1 MPGGA
6 IVAGERQQMNR
17 PVRILRVI
25 ARLNIGGPAVHVMH
39 LHERMPAS
47 RYESRVVAGIE
58 ESSEG
63 NYLEMYGGARGAVT
77 VLPSLGREIRPWR
90 DFRALAGLV
99 KEIRRFRPDIVETH
113 TAKAGVVGRVAAA
126 LCRVPVVIHVYH
138 GHVLHGYFSPAP
150 TRLFVEIERRLA
162 GRSSCLLAVSEQV
175 RSDLRALG
183 IGTKNRFEVMPLG
196 LDLERF
202 RSVESRRGELR
213 SELGLGAVP
222 LVGIVARLAPVKAHD
237 VFLRAASILKERMPD
252 AHFLVVGDGE
262 LRTSLE
268 TLASEVGLDGR
279 VHFLGWRSDVE
290 RIYADL
296 DLVVLSS
303 RNEGSPI
310 ALIEAMA
317 SGRNVVATSVGGV
330 PDVVRHRETGLLV
343 EPDNP
348 DALARAM
355 EELLRAEPAARAAMA
370 AAAREDAFE
379 RFGLARLLA
388 DVDRLYTELLP

>member
-1 MPGGA
+1 MT
-6 IVAGERQQMNR
+6 R

-25 ARLNIGGPAVHVMH
+25 ARLNIGGPAVHVLH
-39 LHERMPAS
+39 LHHHLPAS

-63 NYLEMYGGARGAVT
+63 NYLEMYGGARGGIV
-77 VLPSLGREIRPWR
+77 VVPSLGREIRPWR
-90 DFRALAGLV
+90 DFQALGSLMN
-99 KEIRRFRPDIVETH
+99 EIRRFRPDIVETH
-113 TAKAGVVGRVAAA
+113 TAKAGVIGRVAAA

-150 TRLFVEIERRLA
+150 TRFFVEIERRLA

-175 RSDLRALG
+175 RSDLLALR
-183 IGTKNRFEVMPLG
+183 IGSKNRFEVMRVG
-196 LDLERF
+196 LDLERV
-202 RSVESRRGELR
+202 RSVETRRGELR
-213 SELGLGAVP
+213 SELGLGPVP
-222 LVGIVARLAPVKAHD
+222 LIGIVARLAPVKAHD
-237 VFLRAASILKERMPD
+237 VFLRAASRLKDRMPE

-262 LRTSLE
+262 LRASLE
-268 TLASEVGLDGR
+268 TLASDVGLGGR
-279 VHFLGWRSDVE
+279 LRFLGWRSDVE

-303 RNEGSPI
+303 RNEGSPV

-317 SGRNVVATSVGGV
+317 SGRNVVATAVGGV

-348 DALARAM
+348 EVLAQAM
-355 EELLRAEPAARAAMA
+355 EELLRADPAERAAMA
-370 AAAREDAFE
+370 RAAREDAFE

-388 DVDRLYTELLP
+388 DVDRLYTELLR